1 MALEFTYIVLDAR
14 DHALRD
20 PISHDPVQYSTR
32 DDAERAIVDQAV
44 GRGAR
49 VVPFCDWI
57 DTDTRL
63 N

>member
-20 PISHDPVQYSTR
+20 PVSRDPVQYSTR

-44 GRGAR
+44 GRGAH
-49 VVPFCDWI
+49 VVAFCDWI